1 MMPMSVENVSF
12 ILHELQHRAES
23 GMQVITSPAPL
34 AASSAVTDL
43 AHLLHQTFQSKGNR
57 AFAIF
62 AGTGADTDTG
72 AAATGEV
79 EAVPF
84 PALLADYQQ
93 GTLDLVHFSNQAA
106 QLLVNSVNKYGMQ
119 CEGYLYF
126 SHYQHIGAEYIMIGV
141 FETEESV
148 SFGDSLDIRKVKHI
162 DIQKMGLAVQIDLT
176 SLRTNPEDRKY
187 ISFIKGRAGR
197 KVADFFLEFLS
208 ASEGVDQKMQNQ
220 TLVHALD
227 TYADRQQIGQEPM
240 QQARQSVMGYCREQM
255 KNGEELETRR
265 IAELV
270 PDGTETDFYRFISEE
285 VGLPE
290 SIAPD
295 SAALRKLTKFVG
307 SGGGLTISFD
317 EKLLGERIRYDAA
330 TDTLVITGTPPNLKD
345 QLLRRQGH

>member
-62 AGTGADTDTG
+62 ADEQ
-72 AAATGEV
+72 AAAEV
-79 EAVPF
+79 ESVPF
-84 PALLADYQQ
+84 PTLLADYQQ
-93 GTLDLVHFSNQAA
+93 GNLDLVGFSNQAA
-106 QLLVNSVNKYGMQ
+106 QLLVTSINKYGMQ

-148 SFGDSLDIRKVKHI
+148 SFGDSLDIRKVRHI

-176 SLRTNPEDRKY
+176 SLRVSPEERKY
-187 ISFIKGRAGR
+187 ISFVKGRAGR

-208 ASEGVDQKMQNQ
+208 ASEGVDKKMQNQ
-220 TLVHALD
+220 TLVKALD
-227 TYADRQQIGQEPM
+227 SYADRQQIATEPM

-270 PDGTETDFYRFISEE
+270 PSGEETDFYRFISEE

-295 SAALRKLTKFVG
+295 SASLRKLTKFVG

>member
-12 ILHELQHRAES
+12 ILHELQHRVEA
-23 GMQVITSPAPL
+23 GMQVISSPAPL
-34 AASSAVTDL
+34 AVSPAVSDL
-43 AHLLHQTFQSKGNR
+43 AHLLHQTFQAKGNR
-57 AFAIF
+57 AFAVF
-62 AGTGADTDTG
+62 TAPESAESDPDAPQTL
-72 AAATGEV
+72 
-79 EAVPF
+79 F
-84 PALLADYQQ
+84 PSLLTAYQQ
-93 GTLDLVHFSNQAA
+93 GALDLVQFSHQAA
-106 QLLVNSVNKYGMQ
+106 QLLVESINKYGMQ

-148 SFGDSLDIRKVKHI
+148 SFGDSLDIRKVRHI

-176 SLRTNPEDRKY
+176 SLRVSPEERKY
-187 ISFIKGRAGR
+187 ISFVKGRAGR

-208 ASEGVDQKMQNQ
+208 ASEGVDKKMQNQ
-220 TLVHALD
+220 TLVKALD
-227 TYADRQQIGQEPM
+227 SYADRQQIATEPM

-270 PDGTETDFYRFISEE
+270 PSGEETDFYSFISEE

-295 SAALRKLTKFVG
+295 SASLRKLTKFVG